1 MAMATI
7 DTNGDAT
14 YDFITP
20 AAFEYQDDALMKL
33 LSPHD
38 NESNHAPLDYDDDTR
53 ITISSTTSNNLVC
66 IMGTMAARL
75 SDGDS
80 YKTIH
85 RIRNEAQEG
94 TVVLDVNLRSLRGTP
109 REKCWS
115 LHEVVVVET
124 IIAILLIIGS
134 WRYSN

>member
-1 MAMATI
+1 
-7 DTNGDAT
+7 
-14 YDFITP
+14 
-20 AAFEYQDDALMKL
+20 
-33 LSPHD
+33 
-38 NESNHAPLDYDDDTR
+38 
-53 ITISSTTSNNLVC
+53 
-66 IMGTMAARL
+66 MGTMAARL

-109 REKCWS
+109 RKKCWS

-124 IIAILLIIGS
+124 IIAILLII
-134 WRYSN
+134 

>member
-38 NESNHAPLDYDDDTR
+38 NESNDAPLDYDDDTR
-53 ITISSTTSNNLVC
+53 ITISSTTSNNLVY

-75 SDGDS
+75 RVMATHPKRFIE
-80 YKTIH
+80 YAMKH
-85 RIRNEAQEG
+85 KRAQ
-94 TVVLDVNLRSLRGTP
+94 LY
-109 REKCWS
+109 WM
-115 LHEVVVVET
+115 
-124 IIAILLIIGS
+124 
-134 WRYSN
+134 